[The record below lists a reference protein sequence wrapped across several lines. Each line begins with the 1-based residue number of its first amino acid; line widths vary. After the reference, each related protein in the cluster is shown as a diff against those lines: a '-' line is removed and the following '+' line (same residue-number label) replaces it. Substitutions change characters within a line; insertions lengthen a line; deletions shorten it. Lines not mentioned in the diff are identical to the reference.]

1 MAWVQRVVLWLTFKG
16 DLCAQIP
23 ELLRAPTDICDCNT
37 NGFVQKTEEDLLP
50 HTSVGHSWCRNGI
63 NTILVCS
70 PRIILYICR
79 KLFVQ
84 RDVTRRKKCRETN
97 YTHPAQ
103 HNARHDLQPPRRW
116 WDRRMSD
123 EGERMED
130 GGEATW
136 ERRSPR
142 WPRCCGRMWCAGVG
156 PHRHAHKQ
164 KGECIRQATQTS
176 CSYCSATLG
185 PSEIKGGVCTRVHI

>member
-1 MAWVQRVVLWLTFKG
+1 MHKFLNSYGLPLISVIA
-16 DLCAQIP
+16 
-23 ELLRAPTDICDCNT
+23 
-37 NGFVQKTEEDLLP
+37 NGFLQKTEEDLPP
-50 HTSVGHSWCRNGI
+50 HTSVDHSWCRNGI

-70 PRIILYICR
+70 PRIILYIWR

-97 YTHPAQ
+97 YTHPVQ

-116 WDRRMSD
+116 WDQRMSD
-123 EGERMED
+123 EGEGMED

-164 KGECIRQATQTS
+164 KRWMYTPGHTRLLQLLFRHAGAVWNKGWGLYTS
-176 CSYCSATLG
+176 AHLIPGSC
-185 PSEIKGGVCTRVHI
+185 PGG